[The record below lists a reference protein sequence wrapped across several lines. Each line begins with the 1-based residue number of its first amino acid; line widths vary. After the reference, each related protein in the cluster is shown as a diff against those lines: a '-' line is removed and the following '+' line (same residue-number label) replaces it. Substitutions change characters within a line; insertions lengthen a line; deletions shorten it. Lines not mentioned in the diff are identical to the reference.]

1 MGRPTTLPEPW
12 RSLAAELERRWLADA
27 GHDGQSCPGGVTLA
41 AEALRC
47 SPVTLR
53 RWAAGTQPPD
63 PRAQAW
69 IQSVFRDCGL
79 EPPEA

>member
-1 MGRPTTLPEPW
+1 MPRPTTLPEPW
-12 RSLAAELERRWLADA
+12 RSLAAELERRWLAA
-27 GHDGQSCPGGVTLA
+27 HPGQSSPGGVTLA
-41 AEALRC
+41 AAELRC

-53 RWAAGTQPPD
+53 RWAAGSQPPD

-79 EPPEA
+79 EPPG

>member
-1 MGRPTTLPEPW
+1 MPRPTTLPEPW

-47 SPVTLR
+47 SVRTLR
-53 RWAAGTQPPD
+53 NWAHGETTPNQRD
-63 PRAQAW
+63 LVVLR
-69 IQSVFRDCGL
+69 SVFRGQGL
-79 EPPEA
+79 EPPE

>member
-1 MGRPTTLPEPW
+1 MPRPTTLPEPW

-41 AEALRC
+41 AEALESSTKAVYQWAHGQRA
-47 SPVTLR
+47 PRGPAR
-53 RWAAGTQPPD
+53 RLIDQL
-63 PRAQAW
+63 
-69 IQSVFRDCGL
+69 FRDCGL

>member
-1 MGRPTTLPEPW
+1 MPRPTTLPEPW

-69 IQSVFRDCGL
+69 IQSVFRSCGL
-79 EPPEA
+79 EPPC